1 MSITQFKNTA
11 HAPLQESFPVAVP
24 LGLPVAVTSVTCVER
39 TDGVET
45 GIWECTPGRW
55 RRQIV
60 ATPIFLGIALL
71 VMHII
76 GLIDQRPGLHDIETI
91 AWRLLDF
98 LSLITMVRL
107 LKAIPSK

>member
-1 MSITQFKNTA
+1 MNVF
-11 HAPLQESFPVAVP
+11 SFLSMLNIGMTVILVVLSSYR
-24 LGLPVAVTSVTCVER
+24 LGLS
-39 TDGVET
+39 TDT
-45 GIWECTPGRW
+45 W

-76 GLIDQRPGLHDIETI
+76 GLITYRPDLHDIETLS
-91 AWRLLDF
+91 WRLLDF

-107 LKAIPSK
+107 IKAIPLK

>member
-1 MSITQFKNTA
+1 MNVF
-11 HAPLQESFPVAVP
+11 SFLSMLNIGMTGILVVLASYR
-24 LGLPVAVTSVTCVER
+24 LGLSADT
-39 TDGVET
+39 
-45 GIWECTPGRW
+45 W

-76 GLIDQRPGLHDIETI
+76 GMVTNRPDIHDIETLS
-91 AWRLLDF
+91 WRLLDF

-107 LKAIPSK
+107 IKAIPLK

>member
-1 MSITQFKNTA
+1 MTVF
-11 HAPLQESFPVAVP
+11 SFLSVLNIGMTIVLVAVASYR
-24 LGLPVAVTSVTCVER
+24 LGLSADT
-39 TDGVET
+39 
-45 GIWECTPGRW
+45 W

-76 GLIDQRPGLHDIETI
+76 GLMDDRPGLHDIETLS
-91 AWRLLDF
+91 WRLLDF

-107 LKAIPSK
+107 IKVVPVK

>member
-1 MSITQFKNTA
+1 MTVF
-11 HAPLQESFPVAVP
+11 SFLSVLNIGMTIVLVAVASYR
-24 LGLPVAVTSVTCVER
+24 LGLSVGT
-39 TDGVET
+39 
-45 GIWECTPGRW
+45 W

-60 ATPIFLGIALL
+60 ATPLFLGIALL

-76 GLIDQRPGLHDIETI
+76 GLIDLRPGLHDIVTI

>member
-1 MSITQFKNTA
+1 MTVF
-11 HAPLQESFPVAVP
+11 SFLSVLNIGMTIVLVAMASYR
-24 LGLPVAVTSVTCVER
+24 LGLSA
-39 TDGVET
+39 DA
-45 GIWECTPGRW
+45 W

-76 GLIDQRPGLHDIETI
+76 GLMDNRHGLHDIETL

>member
-1 MSITQFKNTA
+1 MNVF
-11 HAPLQESFPVAVP
+11 SFLSMLNIGMTVILVVLACYH
-24 LGLPVAVTSVTCVER
+24 LGLS
-39 TDGVET
+39 TDT
-45 GIWECTPGRW
+45 W

-76 GLIDQRPGLHDIETI
+76 GLVTNRPDLHDIETLP
-91 AWRLLDF
+91 WRLLDF

-107 LKAIPSK
+107 IKAVPLK

>member
-1 MSITQFKNTA
+1 MTVF
-11 HAPLQESFPVAVP
+11 SFLSVLNIGMTLLLVAVASYR
-24 LGLPVAVTSVTCVER
+24 LGLSADT
-39 TDGVET
+39 
-45 GIWECTPGRW
+45 W

-76 GLIDQRPGLHDIETI
+76 GLMDDRPGLHDIETLS
-91 AWRLLDF
+91 WRLLDF

-107 LKAIPSK
+107 IKAVPVK

>member
-1 MSITQFKNTA
+1 MTVF
-11 HAPLQESFPVAVP
+11 SFLSVLNIGMTIVLVALASYR
-24 LGLPVAVTSVTCVER
+24 LGLSADT
-39 TDGVET
+39 
-45 GIWECTPGRW
+45 W

>member
-1 MSITQFKNTA
+1 MTVF
-11 HAPLQESFPVAVP
+11 SFLSVLNIGMTIVLVAMASYR
-24 LGLPVAVTSVTCVER
+24 LGLSADTWC
-39 TDGVET
+39 
-45 GIWECTPGRW
+45 
-55 RRQIV
+55 RQIV
-60 ATPIFLGIALL
+60 ATPIFIGIALL

>member
-1 MSITQFKNTA
+1 MTVFSFLSILNIGMTII
-11 HAPLQESFPVAVP
+11 LVAVASYR
-24 LGLPVAVTSVTCVER
+24 LGLSPDT
-39 TDGVET
+39 
-45 GIWECTPGRW
+45 W

-76 GLIDQRPGLHDIETI
+76 GLVNNRPDLHDIETLS
-91 AWRLLDF
+91 WRLLDF

-107 LKAIPSK
+107 IKAIPLK

>member
-1 MSITQFKNTA
+1 MTVF
-11 HAPLQESFPVAVP
+11 SFLSVLNIGMTIVLVAVASYR
-24 LGLPVAVTSVTCVER
+24 LGLSADT
-39 TDGVET
+39 
-45 GIWECTPGRW
+45 W

-76 GLIDQRPGLHDIETI
+76 GLMDDRPGLQDIETL

-107 LKAIPSK
+107 IKAIPSK